1 MLYVT
6 AISYALLLWW
16 ISTGLIIV
24 LYRQAPWTYDA
35 TFGVSTMIAA
45 ASLVAIVLTRHNTET
60 WAIYASFSAGTIVWG
75 WNLTSYYTGFI
86 HGPTTVIPDTPISN
100 STRFRLAIRSSLY
113 HELVSLA
120 LVAVM
125 LVSSVSASNKTG
137 QLTIVLFYV
146 LHQLSKL
153 SIYFGVCNFR
163 GDWLPAHLAYITAFF
178 GPTRNHW
185 FAGIALGVA
194 SSIAVWAV
202 THAVAGTDTATQ
214 IAATFWVLLAGVAIL
229 EIIVLLIPP
238 AYLHRTLAF
247 LTHLSVAANTKSR

>member
-6 AISYALLLWW
+6 AISYALILWW
-16 ISTGLIIV
+16 VSTGVIIV
-24 LYRQAPWTYDA
+24 LYRKAPWTYDA
-35 TFGVSTMIAA
+35 TFGISTMIAA
-45 ASLVAIVLTRHNTET
+45 ASVVAIILTRHTTET
-60 WAIYASFSAGTIVWG
+60 WAIYASFSAGTLVWG

-86 HGPTTVIPDTPISN
+86 HGPATHIPETAMGN
-100 STRFRLAIRSSLY
+100 GERFRVAVRSSLY
-113 HELVSLA
+113 HELVSLVI
-120 LVAVM
+120 VAIM
-125 LVSSVSASNKTG
+125 LLSSIGAANNTG
-137 QLTIVLFYV
+137 QLTVVLFYV

-163 GDWLPAHLAYITAFF
+163 GDWLPAHLSYITAFF

-185 FAGIALGVA
+185 FAIIALGVA
-194 SSIAVWAV
+194 TMILLWAGH
-202 THAVAGTDTATQ
+202 HALTATTTSLQ
-214 IAATFWVLLAGVAIL
+214 IAATFWVLLASVAIL